1 MYASQDYSNKA
12 QGGLSFKSGDT
23 VYVLLRNGGGWC
35 TGKLYTTGNVIL
47 PEFKAFKKLVRCNI
61 SLR

>member
-35 TGKLYTTGNVIL
+35 TGKLHTKENMIL
-47 PEFKAFKKLVRCNI
+47 PEFNI
-61 SLR
+61 EIC